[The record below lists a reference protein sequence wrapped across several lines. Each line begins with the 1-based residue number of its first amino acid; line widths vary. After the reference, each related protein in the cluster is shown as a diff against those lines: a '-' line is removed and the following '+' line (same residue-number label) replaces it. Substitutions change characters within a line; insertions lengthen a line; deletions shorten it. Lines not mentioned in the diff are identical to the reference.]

1 MLGDGLL
8 SEQLENDGPHQIP
21 LVLKLQGPLVLEE
34 RGGMGGVGGRRG
46 WMKSSNETAGVGA
59 ETVREDG
66 EKQKDEHEGRSLT
79 SSWDQV
85 G

>member
-34 RGGMGGVGGRRG
+34 RCGTGGGGGGRGRMKNSNEKGGV
-46 WMKSSNETAGVGA
+46 WA
-59 ETVREDG
+59 EKAREDG
-66 EKQKDEHEGRSLT
+66 DIRHTDRQAGSSHYRSF
-79 SSWDQV
+79 
-85 G
+85 